1 MWTRPRLR
9 SLRPFVSVALS
20 ATLILSTLM
29 GLLLL
34 PAPASAASETKVLQ
48 EGLDGYAGNQSAR
61 VHSAFPDT
69 INGTENVIA
78 LTKNVSVSQASFI
91 QFNLPSIPQHAT
103 IDSATLELTTFNNGI
118 YTTGANVAVHRVTA
132 PWDEAAITW
141 NNSVGAAVYDPTPVT
156 VQSINGYLANSKS
169 SLDLTT
175 LVQQWVDGTADNN
188 GFMLQVPMDSGAA
201 WHRGFHSDESTTQTS
216 RPKLTISYTYVP
228 TTGVVVTPATLSLV
242 VGGSTGQLSANVQP
256 DDASNKNLQWASS
269 DTTIATVDAS
279 GRVTPVGL
287 GTATITATT
296 EDGNFTD
303 SSTVTV
309 SSANLSDLMLSEGD
323 LSPTFNSET
332 TNYTAAVLGSVN
344 SLTVTPSVYD
354 PNAAV
359 TINGAPVASGMPSQ
373 AIPLNVGD
381 NEITVIVTALGGTTK
396 TYTLQVNR
404 AANSI
409 ADLRNLTLSNGT
421 LTPVFNGGTTS
432 YSATVANSVYT
443 LTVTPTIAVPNATV
457 TINGAPV
464 ASGVP
469 SQAIPLN
476 VGNNEA
482 KVTVTAQDQVT
493 EKTYTILITREDE
506 ASTPTDDGGSDSGD
520 GSGGGISTPTTP
532 VNPTNPS
539 VDKPDPEKL
548 PEQSGGAACT
558 KLTWSD
564 IQNHWAKSDIESASQ
579 LCIVQGPSIDK
590 FLPDDEV
597 TRLQFALM
605 VARAMKLQDSGNT
618 AALGN
623 FADQADIPAWAT
635 AELSAAVRAGI
646 IDGYED
652 ETLRPNEKINR
663 AEMVT
668 MLIRGWKLTASNG
681 ATSFLDDADIP
692 DWAKGYVAKAE
703 REGIIE
709 GRSNNRFEPSNT
721 ATRAEAVAVLVRM
734 LQDKP

>member
-1 MWTRPRLR
+1 
-9 SLRPFVSVALS
+9 
-20 ATLILSTLM
+20 M
-29 GLLLL
+29 GLLLF
-34 PAPASAASETKVLQ
+34 PAPASAASETKVFQ

-61 VHSAFPDT
+61 VYSAFPDNS
-69 INGTENVIA
+69 NGTENVIA
-78 LTKNVSVSQASFI
+78 LTKSLSASQASFI
-91 QFNLPSIPQHAT
+91 QFNLSSIPQHAT
-103 IDSATLELTTFNNGI
+103 IDSATLELTTNTGI
-118 YTTGANVAVHRVTA
+118 SNTGAKVAVHRVTA
-132 PWDEAAITW
+132 PWEEATITW

-175 LVQQWVDGTADNN
+175 LVQQWVDGTADNH
-188 GFMLQVPMDSGAA
+188 GFMLQVTELDSEAA

-296 EDGNFTD
+296 EEGNFTD

-309 SSANLSDLMLSEGD
+309 SSANLSGLVISEGE

-332 TNYTAAVLGSVN
+332 SNYTAAVLGSVN

-359 TINGAPVASGMPSQ
+359 TVNGAPVASGMPSQ

-381 NEITVIVTALGGTTK
+381 NEV
-396 TYTLQVNR
+396 
-404 AANSI
+404 
-409 ADLRNLTLSNGT
+409 
-421 LTPVFNGGTTS
+421 
-432 YSATVANSVYT
+432 
-443 LTVTPTIAVPNATV
+443 
-457 TINGAPV
+457 
-464 ASGVP
+464 
-469 SQAIPLN
+469 
-476 VGNNEA
+476 

-493 EKTYTILITREDE
+493 EKTYTIMITREAE
-506 ASTPTDDGGSDSGD
+506 ASTPTDDGDSDSGD
-520 GSGGGISTPTTP
+520 GSGGGVSTPTTP
-532 VNPTNPS
+532 VNPENPP
-539 VDKPDPEKL
+539 VDKPDTEKP

-618 AALGN
+618 AVLDT

-635 AELSAAVRAGI
+635 AELSAVVRAGI
-646 IDGYED
+646 IEGYED

-668 MLIRGWKLTASNG
+668 MLIRGWKITASNG

-703 REGIIE
+703 REGIIQ
-709 GRSNNRFEPSNT
+709 GRSNNRFEPSST